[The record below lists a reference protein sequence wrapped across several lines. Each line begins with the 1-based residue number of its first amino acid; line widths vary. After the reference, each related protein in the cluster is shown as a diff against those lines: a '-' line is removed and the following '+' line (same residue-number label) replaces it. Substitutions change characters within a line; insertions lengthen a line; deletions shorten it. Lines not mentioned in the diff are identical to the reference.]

1 MKNEDRTIKQRFENI
16 YRNRSWKGRIS
27 SSGRGSDPDQTQI
40 IIKEIPILFKDM
52 DISTI
57 LDIPC
62 GDFNWMQNIDLSG
75 IKYIGADIVEEI
87 IKNNKSKYKAK
98 NISFRKMNLIASE
111 IPKVDLVLVRDGLVH
126 LSYDDVFKSLKNI
139 YNSKSKYLLTTTFTG
154 RQDNND
160 IITGGWYPFN
170 LQIAPFF
177 FPKPIRIINEG
188 CTQSKSS
195 YADKSLGLWK
205 ISELCKQLT

>member
-1 MKNEDRTIKQRFENI
+1 MINKTIEQIFEDIF
-16 YRNRSWKGRIS
+16 RNKSWKGRTS
-27 SSGRGSDPDQTQI
+27 SSGRGSDPDQTQN
-40 IIKEIPILFKDM
+40 IIKEVPILFKDM
-52 DISTI
+52 GISTI

-62 GDFNWMQNIDLSG
+62 GDFNWIKNVDLG
-75 IKYIGADIVEEI
+75 GTKYIGADIVKEI

-98 NISFRKMNLIASE
+98 NISFKKMNLIASK
-111 IPKVDLVLVRDGLVH
+111 IPKVDLVLMRDGLVH
-126 LSYDDVFKSLKNI
+126 LSYDDIFKSLKNI
-139 YNSKSKYLLTTTFTG
+139 YSSKSKYLLTTTFTG

-195 YADKSLGLWK
+195 YADKSLGLWLIDDLAK
-205 ISELCKQLT
+205 TRL